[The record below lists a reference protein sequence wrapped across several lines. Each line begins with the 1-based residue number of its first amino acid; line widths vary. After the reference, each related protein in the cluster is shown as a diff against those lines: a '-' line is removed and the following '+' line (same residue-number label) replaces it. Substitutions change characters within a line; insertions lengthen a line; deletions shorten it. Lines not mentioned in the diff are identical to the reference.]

1 MSITEILKQ
10 LYTMF
15 PDQFEDTD
23 DKELKE
29 FNKMSFPKG
38 FLSFYSQ
45 MTPVDSVQIGRFK
58 LLRLQDLINENIW
71 DAPGED
77 LYEKGFPIIGADGDG
92 NYFCLNMTEKNK
104 AGEHDILLADA
115 EEDYSELSAK
125 EIRKNLKYIHNILGE
140 FLAKELEFLKKS
152 LKIKKSGK

>member
-1 MSITEILKQ
+1 MSITEILKE
-10 LYTMF
+10 LLTLF

-29 FNKMSFPKG
+29 FSKMTFPK
-38 FLSFYSQ
+38 SFMGLYQKSS
-45 MTPVDSVQIGRFK
+45 PVDSVQIGRFK

-77 LYEKGFPIIGADGDG
+77 LYEKGFPIIGSDSDG
-92 NYFCLNMTEKNK
+92 NFFCLNMTEKNK
-104 AGEHDILLADA
+104 AGENDILLADS
-115 EEDYSELSAK
+115 EEDYSALSPK

-140 FLAKELEFLKKS
+140 FLAKELEFCKKG
-152 LKIKKSGK
+152 IKKQK